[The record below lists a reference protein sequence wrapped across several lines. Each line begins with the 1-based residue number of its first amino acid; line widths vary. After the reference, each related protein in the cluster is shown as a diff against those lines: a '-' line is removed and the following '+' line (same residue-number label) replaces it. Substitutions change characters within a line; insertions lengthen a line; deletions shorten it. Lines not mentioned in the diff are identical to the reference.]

1 MSRSRPFGEALPE
14 LLAGTVAL
22 IVAGLF
28 IVEARGLPPPFF
40 EPIGSAAVPRGTA
53 WIVVVLALAMM
64 GRALFSR
71 EPGSAAFHSPQEV
84 RRTVAFSALILLY
97 VAALGLTKIGYA
109 VSTLVFLAISV
120 PLLAGFSRRWLL
132 RSVVLGIVF
141 GFGLQFLFTRVLVT
155 DLP

>member
-1 MSRSRPFGEALPE
+1 MNRSRPFGAALPD
-14 LLAGTVAL
+14 LVAGTVAL

-53 WIVVVLALAMM
+53 WIAVVLAIAMM
-64 GRALFSR
+64 GRALLSR
-71 EPGSAAFHSPQEV
+71 EPAAAAFHSPREL
-84 RRTVAFSALILLY
+84 RRTLAFSVLILVY
-97 VAALGLTKIGYA
+97 VAALGLTRIGYA
-109 VSTLVFLAISV
+109 VTTTVFLTLAI
-120 PLLAGFSRRWLL
+120 PLLAGFSRQWLL
-132 RSVVLGIVF
+132 RSFALGIVL